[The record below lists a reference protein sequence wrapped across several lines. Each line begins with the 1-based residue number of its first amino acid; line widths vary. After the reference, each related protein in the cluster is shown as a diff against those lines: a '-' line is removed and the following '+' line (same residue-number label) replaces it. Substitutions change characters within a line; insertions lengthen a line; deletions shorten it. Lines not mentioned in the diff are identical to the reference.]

1 MITLLMQEPHA
12 CQTNDLG
19 EHVKLSTDLLF
30 KVKSIDEKVKY
41 EWWIDD
47 ERIREDDDRY
57 SISDTG
63 VLSIQ
68 EFQKHLEGD
77 YICIFSSENEPMMLV
92 SAQVQ
97 LNLTGKEIYG
107 YVSIW
112 VNQDCFLL

>member
-19 EHVKLSTDLLF
+19 EQVDLSTDLHF

-41 EWWIDD
+41 EWWIDGK
-47 ERIREDDDRY
+47 RIKENNDRY
-57 SISDTG
+57 KISDTG

-68 EFQKHLEGD
+68 EFEKHLEGD
-77 YICIFSSENEPMMLV
+77 YTCIFSSASEPLMLV

-97 LNLTGKEIYG
+97 LNLTGKEFYG
-107 YVSIW
+107 FVSI
-112 VNQDCFLL
+112 

>member
-1 MITLLMQEPHA
+1 MIILFLLLQEPHA

-19 EHVKLSTDLLF
+19 QQVNVFTDLLF

-47 ERIREDDDRY
+47 ERIEEDDDHY
-57 SISDTG
+57 KISDTG

-68 EFQKHLEGD
+68 EFEKQLEGD
-77 YICIFSSENEPMMLV
+77 YICILSSASVPLMLV

-97 LNLTGKEIYG
+97 LNLTGKEICG
-107 YVSIW
+107 YVSI
-112 VNQDCFLL
+112 

>member
-1 MITLLMQEPHA
+1 MIILFLLLQEPHA

-19 EHVKLSTDLLF
+19 KQVNISTDLLF

-47 ERIREDDDRY
+47 ERIEEDDDRY
-57 SISDTG
+57 KISDTG

-68 EFQKHLEGD
+68 EFEKHLEGD
-77 YICIFSSENEPMMLV
+77 YTCIFSSTSEPLMLV

-107 YVSIW
+107 FVSI
-112 VNQDCFLL
+112 